1 VNIVDPHTVATE
13 FGNILANPIIATN
26 VTTKIVLHKEL
37 YFTSEDIKGC
47 VLTVPVGNV
56 NADTEFFYGYGFR
69 TKPRP
74 RASPTK
80 SGSPS
85 PTPSQL
91 PFQVQIDYSASDGSR
106 YQKVITRAQ
115 PVTTKKVEAESE
127 MNIGIVGAHAART
140 TASLAAEGKFTQ
152 ARKSSEESQKLL
164 KKSR

>member
-1 VNIVDPHTVATE
+1 VLSIFGQLLNSGSVNLCEHTVS
-13 FGNILANPIIATN
+13 
-26 VTTKIVLHKEL
+26 
-37 YFTSEDIKGC
+37 YFSVVYALG
-47 VLTVPVGNV
+47 
-56 NADTEFFYGYGFR
+56 
-69 TKPRP
+69 
-74 RASPTK
+74 
-80 SGSPS
+80 GSPS

-106 YQKVITRAQ
+106 YLKVITRAQ

-127 MNIGIVGAHAART
+127 MNFGIVGAHAART